1 MGFWAG
7 LALLLLGLHLVGEG
21 LAAVKARRH
30 LLARALGHPLG
41 VLGAGFLL
49 GLLSGSGTGFSLLA
63 LGLLEGGVLGLG
75 QAALLSLAATAGAAF
90 WVGVVALA
98 QGGAAE
104 ALLVLGLPFLLWP
117 RLRPV
122 GFFFMGLGLLF
133 LGFVRMGEGAES
145 LKPLLTF
152 LDPSPLGFYLLGL
165 VLAFLLATANGVA
178 ALALALTP
186 VLGREGAMALALGAG
201 VGVSGALFWAYLG
214 GRREALP
221 LGAALLAHRLLF
233 SLPLFLL
240 IPWLGPL
247 GVVAFHA
254 LAHLSFALGFLP
266 LRGRY
271 ETWAETLF
279 PKRGVAPKYLSQEAL
294 ETPSLAFAL
303 VQRELARVA
312 DAVRGMLAQ
321 AVRVLAQEE
330 GGEAELTPLEEK
342 VDRLTREVVLYT
354 AELSTRTH
362 DERAVRFFV
371 MASELEHLGDLVRR
385 IVRQAE
391 RLWAQGLTFSPE
403 GREDLLEAM
412 RAVLRRLE
420 LLAAALGTGEKAL
433 AEEVLRQAPALEA
446 FLDRLRRAHLSRLEG
461 GRPESRATTLAHL
474 DLLITL
480 EELAGGVERLSRLVL
495 EL

>member
-21 LAAVKARRH
+21 LAGLKARRH
-30 LLARALGHPLG
+30 LLARAMGHPLG
-41 VLGAGFLL
+41 VLGAGFFL

-63 LGLLEGGVLGLG
+63 LGLVESGVLGLG

-90 WVGVVALA
+90 WVGVVSLA
-98 QGGAAE
+98 QRELAE
-104 ALLVLGLPFLLWP
+104 AFLVLGLPFLLWP
-117 RLRPV
+117 GLRRV
-122 GFFFMGLGLLF
+122 AFFFLGVGLLF
-133 LGFVRMGEGAES
+133 LGFLRMGEGVEG
-145 LKPLLTF
+145 LRPFLVL
-152 LDPSPLGFYLLGL
+152 LDPGPLGLYLLGFFL
-165 VLAFLLATANGVA
+165 SFLLATANGVA
-178 ALALALTP
+178 ALALALSP
-186 VLGREGAMALALGAG
+186 ALGQEGAMALVLGAG
-201 VGVSGALFWAYLG
+201 VGVSGALFWAYLA

-221 LGAALLAHRLLF
+221 LGGVLLAHRFLL
-233 SLPLFLL
+233 SLPLGFLL
-240 IPWLGPL
+240 PWLSPL
-247 GVVAFHA
+247 GVVGFHA
-254 LAHLSFALGFLP
+254 LAHLAFALGFLP
-266 LRGRY
+266 LGGRY
-271 ETWAETLF
+271 AALAERVF
-279 PKRGVAPKYLSQEAL
+279 PKRGVVPKYLSQEAL
-294 ETPSLAFAL
+294 ETPGLAFAL

-330 GGEAELTPLEEK
+330 GGEADLVPLEEK

-354 AELSTRTH
+354 AELSTRTR

-403 GREDLLEAM
+403 GREDLLEAL
-412 RAVLRRLE
+412 REVLKRLE
-420 LLAAALGTGEKAL
+420 LLAAALGAGEKAL

-446 FLDRLRRAHLSRLEG
+446 FLDRLRRAHLARLEG

-480 EELAGGVERLSRLVL
+480 EELGGGVERLCRLVL